1 MKTQKLEIL
10 ILFLTIAS
18 KKIPGVCRSDRFNY
32 LSDVYAVKKENVQ
45 EWESLGFIGGFE
57 FEKGYEYKIKISE
70 TSYLDYSMENSAWTE
85 YELLEIISKNK
96 KDSENL
102 PLHLIPESYYKNIQF
117 PKSYSFGFSLY
128 DLAERR
134 QVPKMYCNKR

>member
-1 MKTQKLEIL
+1 M
-10 ILFLTIAS
+10 S
-18 KKIPGVCRSDRFNY
+18 KNGKALDSLVD
-32 LSDVYAVKKENVQ
+32 LSLK
-45 EWESLGFIGGFE
+45 
-57 FEKGYEYKIKISE
+57 KGYEYKIKISE

-117 PKSYSFGFSLY
+117 PKYRYVVDADNNQKLIEEELEKKSLIPLDFHY
-128 DLAERR
+128 MFWQSEDKFLRCIAI
-134 QVPKMYCNKR
+134 KMIIIPWNRVL